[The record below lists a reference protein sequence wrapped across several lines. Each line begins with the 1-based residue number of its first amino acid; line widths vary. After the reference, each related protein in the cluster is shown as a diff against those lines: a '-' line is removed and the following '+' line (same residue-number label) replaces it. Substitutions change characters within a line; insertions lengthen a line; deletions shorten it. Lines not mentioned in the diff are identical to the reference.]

1 MVLAKLT
8 TGVDVFSDWII
19 VTEPTSASSSD
30 VCSTWR
36 DFKNRRQLLAS
47 MWDACSQRL
56 YEEMKCEWIKKLMI
70 TRAIWVFGSLR
81 ESHGTFLI
89 TCIMRSETVDQG
101 LIPSSYIS
109 WGFFLGC
116 YCRMWSM
123 DYGRFYDGKKTLWC
137 CTRKEQILQLCIYRG
152 LYIQLMLSYRA
163 ILLTLL
169 NILGWK
175 VRVYDISSLPE
186 TACIHYMM

>member
-19 VTEPTSASSSD
+19 ATEPTSASSSD
-30 VCSTWR
+30 VCSTWC

-109 WGFFLGC
+109 WGFFQGC

-123 DYGRFYDGKKTLWC
+123 DCGRFYDGEKKHCDAVLE
-137 CTRKEQILQLCIYRG
+137 KHKYYSSVYILCIYNWCWVTRAFCL
-152 LYIQLMLSYRA
+152 LY
-163 ILLTLL
+163 
-169 NILGWK
+169 
-175 VRVYDISSLPE
+175 
-186 TACIHYMM
+186 